1 MSSDNELSVTY
12 LLTGTPK
19 VSFILR
25 PLEQAKSHR
34 LEFYATSILKFL
46 DRTHRHFLTRY
57 SIQPSSDFPGV
68 DSSTTISSGIG
79 IPLCLA

>member
-19 VSFILR
+19 GIFYSSTIGAGEKSPPRVLR
-25 PLEQAKSHR
+25 DV
-34 LEFYATSILKFL
+34 YLKFL

>member
-34 LEFYATSILKFL
+34 LEFYATSILNFWIL
-46 DRTHRHFLTRY
+46 LIAISLHAILFSHLLT
-57 SIQPSSDFPGV
+57 SPV
-68 DSSTTISSGIG
+68 STLLLLFRRG
-79 IPLCLA
+79 